1 MDKIEAH
8 PYPVRRLSQSRLTD
22 AGRTAL
28 PVLIFA
34 VAYFVAYHYLTYLFG
49 RGPSAFWAPNSV
61 LLCALL
67 LTPKR
72 SWPFY
77 LILNLVIRIVAP
89 LRPDLPIWL
98 VSATST
104 IDALDVL
111 FTAVVMLQLAKASPR
126 LRSLRDFSWFFA
138 SAVVAAPA
146 LAALLGAAAYHGR
159 FGTSFWRSWLGWF
172 LGDSLIHLVLTPAIL
187 YWATGGLISLRKAS
201 FSRWVE
207 AFLLIGG
214 LAFVGVEVLGGDIHG
229 LPGLPALLYI
239 PMPFLLWATL
249 RFGPRG
255 VSVSL
260 GIVAMLSIWYAI
272 ENRGPFSAPS
282 LEQKVLSIQL
292 FLFVVSTPLLFL
304 AVLVQSYRDAQES
317 LREVESRYH
326 QMFQQ
331 NCAVQM
337 LVNPSTGAIVA
348 ANPAASQFYGYTL
361 EELHRM
367 NLAQI
372 NTLPPEKTAE
382 HMRESLTGERNY
394 FNVQHR
400 LASGEIRDVEVHSGS
415 VDLGDRKLLHGI
427 IQDVTERRQTSERFR
442 RFFDLPLVG
451 MAITSPD
458 RRFLFVNQKLSDM
471 LGYPANQLI
480 GMSWVDV
487 SHPDDV
493 DRNMRVLQE
502 TLGGQ
507 TDGYTIDKRFLHRDG
522 TIVYASISARAIRR
536 QDGAVDHLVLIVQ
549 DITERNRAESALRES
564 EERFSK
570 AFHSSPQPMS
580 ITTIDEG
587 LYIDVNQ
594 RFLEISGYKAHEV
607 IGQTSM
613 NLGIWESDSARDE
626 FVDPLREHSR
636 IRNVET
642 RLHTKTGEVRTWL
655 SSAELIELDGKSCI
669 LMASSDITEL
679 KRADADLRDSES
691 KNQAVLKALP
701 DLIFLQTKE
710 GVYLDYHARDPRRLF
725 VPPEVFL
732 GKTMRDVLPSELARR
747 LERCFQQ
754 AAISDQ
760 PAVDEYSLSVDGGV
774 GFFECRIVP
783 CGDDK
788 MLSIIRDITERK
800 LAQASLEQALAE
812 VRLLKDQLLAENVY
826 LQEAVM
832 VAHDFGEMVGDSP
845 ALKRVLLQ
853 AEQVAPLDTTVLIL
867 GETGTGKEL
876 LAHAIHNLSGRKN
889 RPLITVNCAA
899 LQPHLIEDE
908 LFGHEK
914 GAFTGAHSRRL
925 GRFEIAS
932 GATIFLDEI
941 GELPLDLQAKLLRVI
956 QEGEFERLGGSRT
969 VKVDVRLIAATNR
982 DLQSAVR
989 AGAFR
994 ADLFYRL
1001 SVYPI
1006 TIPPLRDRR
1015 EDISSLVMHFV
1026 KQLNGRLGKRIESI
1040 SQWSL
1045 DALLDYPWPGNIREL
1060 KNVIERAAII
1070 SRGNTLILFDSP
1082 DAGPLRQY
1090 VRHLSGVQG
1099 GAQPDFH
1106 HLAPADPDG
1115 SSNRS
1120 SETLQESERNL
1131 IIRTLDRTGGRI
1143 EGPRGAAALLAIHP
1157 STLRSRMRKL
1167 GILRSRSTPETIA

>member
-8 PYPVRRLSQSRLTD
+8 PYLVKRLSQSRLTD

-49 RGPSAFWAPNSV
+49 PGPSALWAPNAV
-61 LLCALL
+61 LLSALL

-72 SWPFY
+72 TWPFY
-77 LILNLVIRIVAP
+77 LILNLVIRLVAP

-98 VSATST
+98 VTATST

-126 LRSLRDFSWFFA
+126 IRNLRDLSWFFA
-138 SAVVAAPA
+138 SAVVVAPA
-146 LAALLGAAAYHGR
+146 VAALLGAAAYYER

-172 LGDSLIHLVLTPAIL
+172 LGDSLVHLVLTPAIL
-187 YWATGGLISLRKAS
+187 YWATGGLTSLRKAS

-207 AFLLIGG
+207 ALLLMGG
-214 LAFVGVEVLGGDIHG
+214 LAFVGVEVLGGDIQS
-229 LPGLPALLYI
+229 LPDLPALLYI
-239 PMPFLLWATL
+239 PMPFLLWAAV

-255 VSVSL
+255 ASVSL

-272 ENRGPFSAPS
+272 QNHGPFSAPS

-292 FLFVVSTPLLFL
+292 FLFVVSAPLLFL
-304 AVLVQSYRDAQES
+304 AVLVQSYRDAQQS
-317 LREVESRYH
+317 LQEVEGRYR

-331 NCAVQM
+331 NCAIQM

-348 ANPAASQFYGYTL
+348 ANPAASQFYGHSL

-367 NLAQI
+367 NIGQI
-372 NTLPPEKTAE
+372 NTLPPDKIAE
-382 HMRESLTGERNY
+382 YMRESLAGERNY

-415 VDLGDRKLLHGI
+415 VHLGDRKLLHGI
-427 IQDVTERRQTSERFR
+427 IHDVTERRQTSERFR

-451 MAITSPD
+451 MAITSAD

-471 LGYPANQLI
+471 LGYTADQLT

-493 DRNMRVLQE
+493 DRNVRVLQE
-502 TLGGQ
+502 TLSGL
-507 TDGYTIDKRFLHRDG
+507 TDGYTIDKRFLHREG
-522 TIVYASISARAIRR
+522 SIVYASISARAIRR

-549 DITERNRAESALRES
+549 DITKRKHAEAALRES

-570 AFHSSPQPMS
+570 AFHASPQPMS
-580 ITTIDEG
+580 VTTLDEG

-613 NLGIWESDSARDE
+613 NLGIWESDAARNE
-626 FVDPLREHSR
+626 FVDPLREHGP

-679 KRADADLRDSES
+679 KQADADLRESES
-691 KNQAVLKALP
+691 RNQAVLKALP

-732 GKTMRDVLPSELARR
+732 GKSMRDVLPPDLAQR
-747 LERCFQQ
+747 LEKCFQQ
-754 AAISDQ
+754 AVLSDQ
-760 PAVDEYSLSVDGGV
+760 PVVDEYSLPV
-774 GFFECRIVP
+774 GEALGFYECRIVP

-788 MLSIIRDITERK
+788 ILSIVRDITERK
-800 LAQASLEQALAE
+800 LAQASLEKALAE
-812 VRLLKDQLLAENVY
+812 VRILKDQLFAENVY

-832 VAHDFGEMVGDSP
+832 VAHDFGEMVGNSP

-876 LAHAIHNLSGRKN
+876 LAHAIHNLSQRRN
-889 RPLITVNCAA
+889 RPLIAVNCAA
-899 LQPHLIEDE
+899 LPTHLIEDE

-956 QEGEFERLGGSRT
+956 QEGEFDRLGGSRT

-989 AGAFR
+989 AGTFR

-1015 EDISSLVMHFV
+1015 EDISCLVMHFV
-1026 KQLNGRLGKRIESI
+1026 KQLNARLGKRIESI

-1045 DALLDYPWPGNIREL
+1045 DALLDYSWPGNIREL

-1070 SRGNTLILFDSP
+1070 TRGNTLILFDGP
-1082 DAGPLRQY
+1082 DAGPLQQQFSQLGG
-1090 VRHLSGVQG
+1090 VNGGVQS
-1099 GAQPDFH
+1099 DFH
-1106 HLAPADPDG
+1106 AIAPAG
-1115 SSNRS
+1115 GNSSPVGRP
-1120 SETLQESERNL
+1120 ETLEESERNL

-1167 GILRSRSTPETIA
+1167 GVLRSRSAPETTA